1 MNLEPWAKADVFFLE
16 DALRRGMSAEEIAAF
31 LRRTADEV
39 RAKIRELDQSDAR
52 RPLVDRSGR
61 PKR

>member
-1 MNLEPWAKADVFFLE
+1 LE

-31 LRRTADEV
+31 LRRAADEV
-39 RAKIRELDQSDAR
+39 RAKIRELELDAR